1 MNEQHMVSD
10 SCYYD
15 DPSVIME
22 REEDEESDNDDTQ
35 EYINM
40 QNSTHSEMTTT
51 QHTSRQAVNP
61 QETLHYLLGN
71 ISQYPL
77 QNVLQRAMQGMV
89 AEIARAQFLADRIE
103 MGDEPIAD
111 LHGVRPGIDQDQYER
126 QLSERQLEILVQCQ
140 NDEAELT
147 GALVEMKAYYTWCFA
162 ESKVTYAIRANERG
176 GWDQVTNF
184 REAIEAEYRKAY
196 QAWMKRQNSASQEGF
211 TPEGAQ
217 HMRQQAREKAA
228 ELAAY
233 L

>member
-1 MNEQHMVSD
+1 MYEQNMVSD
-10 SCYYD
+10 SCCFD
-15 DPSVIME
+15 DPSIILE

-40 QNSTHSEMTTT
+40 TTKSQARNSK
-51 QHTSRQAVNP
+51 QAVNP
-61 QETLHYLLGN
+61 QEGLHYIFGN

-77 QNVLQRAMQGMV
+77 QNVLQRTMQGMV
-89 AEIARAQFLADRIE
+89 TEIARAQFLADRIE

-147 GALVEMKAYYTWCFA
+147 GALVELKAYYTWCFA
-162 ESKVTYAIRANERG
+162 DNKVTFAIRQNERG
-176 GWDQVTNF
+176 GWDQVTEF
-184 REAIEAEYRKAY
+184 REAIDAEYRKAY
-196 QAWMKRQNSASQEGF
+196 QSWMKRQNNASQEGF

-217 HMRQQAREKAA
+217 HMRQQARERAA
-228 ELAAY
+228 KLAAN

>member
-1 MNEQHMVSD
+1 MQNSIHSEMMVSD

-15 DPSVIME
+15 DPAVIAE

-40 QNSTHSEMTTT
+40 TTKNAT
-51 QHTSRQAVNP
+51 TSKQSINP
-61 QETLHYLLGN
+61 QEGLHYLFGN

-77 QNVLQRAMQGMV
+77 QNVLQRTMQGMV
-89 AEIARAQFLADRIE
+89 TEIARAQFLADRIE
-103 MGDEPIAD
+103 MGDEPVAD

-126 QLSERQLEILVQCQ
+126 QLTERQLEILVQCQ
-140 NDEAELT
+140 QDETELT
-147 GALVEMKAYYTWCFA
+147 GALVELKQYYTFCFA
-162 ESKVTYAIRANERG
+162 DNKVTYAIRQNDRG

-196 QAWMKRQNSASQEGF
+196 QSWMKRQTQASQQGF

-217 HMRQQAREKAA
+217 HMRQQARQKADK
-228 ELAAY
+228 LAAN